1 MRYVIEDELAKA
13 TLAEFPEAAQIL
25 DQAKGYSRSFYNA
38 ELQMRDIM
46 KADFDES
53 QCHKWGAKESQN
65 PQHHRV
71 DNCYTLP
78 ETNIAP
84 ENRLS

>member
-1 MRYVIEDELAKA
+1 VRYVIEDELAKA

-25 DQAKGYSRSFYNA
+25 DQAKGYSRSFYSA

-53 QCHKWGAKESQN
+53 QCHK
-65 PQHHRV
+65 
-71 DNCYTLP
+71 
-78 ETNIAP
+78 
-84 ENRLS
+84 